1 VLEPPSLADLDSWEG
16 AMISSTS
23 RLALPID
30 KLIVPKEGCVAQ
42 DTDRCR
48 VFTNDVLCRRIA
60 QLVQEQVVS
69 HSVNVLDEQQWLQ

>member
-1 VLEPPSLADLDSWEG
+1 
-16 AMISSTS
+16 MISSTS

-30 KLIVPKEGCVAQ
+30 KLIVPQEGCIAQ
-42 DTDRCR
+42 VSDRCR

-69 HSVNVLDEQQWLQ
+69 HSVNVLDEQQWQQ